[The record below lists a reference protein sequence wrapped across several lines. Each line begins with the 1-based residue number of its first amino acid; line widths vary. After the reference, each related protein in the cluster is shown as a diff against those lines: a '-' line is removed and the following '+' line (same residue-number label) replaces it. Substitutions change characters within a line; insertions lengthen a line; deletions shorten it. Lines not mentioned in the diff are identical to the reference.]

1 MKQPVGSM
9 LLTVA
14 LLSMPT
20 ASRANDDRDIE
31 GKVEAI
37 GQTSLTVKG
46 KEFHVDARTDFDDG
60 LTSLADLK
68 IGDRVEIDYVISGER
83 LLAREIERDD

>member
-1 MKQPVGSM
+1 M

-14 LLSMPT
+14 LLSMPH
-20 ASRANDDRDIE
+20 AARANNERDIE
-31 GKVEAI
+31 GRVEAI

-68 IGDRVEIDYVISGER
+68 VGDKVEIDYVISGER
-83 LLAREIERDD
+83 FVAREIERDD